1 MATAG
6 SPVSPIALTPIPT
19 TPVPTRPV
27 PTTPVSTTPNP
38 TTPNPATLSPTT
50 PIPTTPRAA
59 PTNATTSSV
68 CKGSWLPFTL
78 QWYYLVLPTLISL
91 CLGGVLVFLSVYSK
105 QNQGI
110 AADSGSSAILFG
122 WRFTPT
128 LIAVL
133 YAQMTVILF
142 EDVKRTEPFARL
154 AKAPAGGAGAYGT
167 LLQTPRAWW
176 SILTDVCFRRKRIG
190 KTSWTLIC
198 AALINVIALL
208 AISPLSSALLTS
220 EEVLIAKA
228 VDFERITPK
237 SNVQLTMAPTRET
250 YYRTLN
256 SLLRSTS
263 TSAWVTNTS
272 MTFPFWPASGSAQFG
287 PRLASSS
294 QSWNAKTTTI
304 KSDYKCKDMTLVSA
318 NMAPQRYF
326 DVYTVQG
333 YGPLNGTQPMITF
346 ILTSDNGCRYQLM
359 MHPSVDMAYFG
370 GVTWSNA
377 TTFYPTITTSLPVGG
392 RLYSTNVTST
402 HIYARV
408 NASEQCDGHDII
420 LMSTPWTAPFN
431 FSASPTPLFIPQ
443 NQTYVRSSEFH
454 MRGLL
459 CKSEY
464 TMSDHSMKVLTSAS
478 ASIAPNATAE
488 GQSSWREIPGSLLN
502 VPQFERSSMQD
513 VWISYFDEISMLS
526 ITARSNTKLDMNGGE
541 ADVAKPG
548 FSGMAPLLAAMSNY
562 NLSSMIVDQDIVHK
576 AALAKG
582 RFFSETVRE
591 AFNKPD
597 LVDSV
602 TTRGEILVL
611 NDRVVVLTEI
621 GFALAALFFASCI
634 LLIAVFWSSRLRF
647 RPLNL
652 RSDPA
657 SLVGMSL
664 LLNRQLDTMSTLRS
678 MHNAS
683 RVDLYTALQKEKF
696 LTSNN
701 DLLKGNDSADP
712 PIKVKPR
719 RNWRPTVIHVRMLLA
734 LGLFLALVLIA
745 VLVLNAFSARSQL
758 SQLAFIYE
766 ADISNFGLS
775 FSTFA
780 PISIAPTVVSIVV
793 GLWWDQLD
801 MTWRVLQPF
810 IAMSRGPTPINTGAG
825 LTYRSKSWMG
835 AAVKAGRNKHWVLLL
850 VAIGSVLAQVLTV
863 SMSALFERQTRTVTQ
878 ELSLPRSLELRQNPL
893 SSGVNLAG
901 DLKPANPAME
911 ITDQLYTD
919 ISKNWL
925 YGAGTQQNFNGS
937 QLPWTADGWS
947 FLPID
952 LSKMSSVM
960 ATQSSASE
968 SDSSSATST
977 IALVNAT
984 LSIPAIRA
992 RLECRPVPSI
1002 ANISSWVTLVDL
1014 ANKTDSFEPGELE
1027 RFNQTG
1033 KIEMYSMPMDIF
1045 KSTDAHT
1052 NLLSTYKE
1060 PACCQNGS
1068 IDNPQRA
1075 ALGYWSP
1082 ALPANDLAS
1091 RFEYPYEDLG
1101 WPLKIVPKW
1110 VVGKAV
1116 VLGEGR
1122 YGRSLYFKEMPRL
1135 QAAQC
1140 DPIIETAEATIS
1152 LDAKTGNVYSHR
1164 ILGSSTKTDVAWA
1177 DAFTRHANSTPKI
1190 DGIDSS
1196 LTQNMTASYGVMF
1209 LDTLLGSA
1217 DRQVGRHGKSWY
1229 EETSQNAFVFRDA
1242 KNGINL
1248 DLMTYSM
1255 FTLAGQDPEALL
1267 NFTTLA
1273 TTADQTFQTFFQQF
1287 VNSELSLSK
1296 GGYAYQPI
1304 GDNTMESLGPSIDAN
1319 GTLIAEKR
1327 FPVLNTNRT
1336 ITASVSHRIRVLHMN
1351 TTATYLST
1359 AILIWLIF
1367 TTITVLCLQR
1377 KYTSFMHRDVQL
1389 IADML
1394 VLVAGSDN
1402 FLALVADKGVHLK
1415 RNRDIKTMLGWF
1427 RDTDGHIR
1435 WGVEVIGGPN
1445 AVDWVDAPK
1454 TGFHVSSPKTSRS
1467 IFARIKWW

>member
-1 MATAG
+1 
-6 SPVSPIALTPIPT
+6 
-19 TPVPTRPV
+19 
-27 PTTPVSTTPNP
+27 
-38 TTPNPATLSPTT
+38 
-50 PIPTTPRAA
+50 
-59 PTNATTSSV
+59 
-68 CKGSWLPFTL
+68 
-78 QWYYLVLPTLISL
+78 
-91 CLGGVLVFLSVYSK
+91 
-105 QNQGI
+105 
-110 AADSGSSAILFG
+110 
-122 WRFTPT
+122 
-128 LIAVL
+128 
-133 YAQMTVILF
+133 
-142 EDVKRTEPFARL
+142 
-154 AKAPAGGAGAYGT
+154 
-167 LLQTPRAWW
+167 
-176 SILTDVCFRRKRIG
+176 
-190 KTSWTLIC
+190 
-198 AALINVIALL
+198 
-208 AISPLSSALLTS
+208 
-220 EEVLIAKA
+220 
-228 VDFERITPK
+228 
-237 SNVQLTMAPTRET
+237 MAPTRET

-263 TSAWVTNTS
+263 TSAWVTNS
-272 MTFPFWPASGSAQFG
+272 SVTFPFWPASESAQFG
-287 PRLASSS
+287 PRPTSSS
-294 QSWNAKTTTI
+294 QSWSTKTTTI

-326 DVYTVQG
+326 NVYTLQG

-346 ILTSDNGCRYQLM
+346 ILTSDNGCHYQLT
-359 MHPSVDMAYFG
+359 MHPAVDMAYYG
-370 GVTWSNA
+370 GVMWSNA
-377 TTFYPTITTSLPVGG
+377 TTFYPTPAELIMGG
-392 RLYSTNVTST
+392 RLYNHNVTST

-408 NASEQCDGHDII
+408 NASQQCDGQDII

-431 FSASPTPLFIPQ
+431 VSASPTPGFIPQ

-478 ASIAPNATAE
+478 APIAPNATSE
-488 GQSSWREIPGSLLN
+488 GQSSWREIPESLLN
-502 VPQFERSSMQD
+502 VPQFERSSMQND
-513 VWISYFDEISMLS
+513 WRTYFDEINMLS
-526 ITARSNTKLDMNGGE
+526 LTAPSNTELDMNGGE
-541 ADVAKPG
+541 ANIQFPG
-548 FSGMAPLLAAMSNY
+548 FSGMAPLLASMSNY
-562 NLSSMIVDQDIVHK
+562 NLSAMIVDKDIVYK
-576 AALAKG
+576 AALSKG

-591 AFNKPD
+591 AFTKPD
-597 LVDSV
+597 LVDSI
-602 TTRGEILVL
+602 TTRGEIIVL

-621 GFALAALFFASCI
+621 GFALAALFFASSI
-634 LLIAVFWSSRLRF
+634 LLVAVFCSSRLRF

-664 LLNRQLDTMSTLRS
+664 LLNRHLAGTSTLRS

-683 RVDLYTALQKEKF
+683 RVDLYIALQKEKF

-701 DLLKGNDSADP
+701 ALLKGNDSADP

-719 RNWRPTVIHVRMLLA
+719 RDWRPTVIHIRMLLA

-780 PISIAPTVVSIVV
+780 PISIAPTVVSIIV

-810 IAMSRGPTPINTGAG
+810 IAMSRGPTAISTGAG

-835 AAVKAGRNKHWVLLL
+835 AAVKAGRNKHWALLL

-863 SMSALFERQTRTVTQ
+863 SMSALFERQSRTVTQ
-878 ELSLPRSLELRQNPL
+878 EVSLPQSLELRQNPL
-893 SSGVNLAG
+893 SSGVNLPGQLTPA
-901 DLKPANPAME
+901 ANPAME
-911 ITDQLYTD
+911 MIDQLYTD

-925 YGAGTQQNFNGS
+925 YGAGTQQSFNGP

-952 LSKMSSVM
+952 LSNMSSVI
-960 ATQSSASE
+960 ATQSPASE
-968 SDSSSATST
+968 INSSSATSST
-977 IALVNAT
+977 SVNAT
-984 LSIPAIRA
+984 LNIPAIRA
-992 RLECRPVPSI
+992 RLECRPVSAM

-1014 ANKTDSFEPGELE
+1014 SNKTDSFVPGELDK
-1027 RFNQTG
+1027 FNQTG

-1045 KSTDAHT
+1045 EGSDAHT
-1052 NLLSTYKE
+1052 NLLSTLKA

-1068 IDNPQRA
+1068 VDNPQRA

-1082 ALPANDLAS
+1082 ALPANDLAA

-1101 WPLKIVPKW
+1101 WPLKVVPKW
-1110 VVGKAV
+1110 IVGKAV
-1116 VLGEGR
+1116 VLKLGPNTK
-1122 YGRSLYFKEMPRL
+1122 SLYFKDMPRL

-1164 ILGSSTKTDVAWA
+1164 IMGSSIKTDVAWA
-1177 DAFTRHANSTPKI
+1177 DVFTRHANSTPTV
-1190 DGIDSS
+1190 DDTESS
-1196 LTQNMTASYGVMF
+1196 PTQNITASYGVMF
-1209 LDTLLGSA
+1209 LDSLLGSA
-1217 DRQVGRHGKSWY
+1217 DRQVGRSGKSWH
-1229 EETSQNAFVFRDA
+1229 EGTSQNAFVFRDA
-1242 KNGINL
+1242 NNGINL

-1255 FTLAGQDPEALL
+1255 FTLAGQDLEALL

-1287 VNSELSLSK
+1287 VNNELSLSK

-1304 GDNTMESLGPSIDAN
+1304 GDNTMELLGPSIDGN
-1319 GTLIAEKR
+1319 GTLIAEKS
-1327 FPVLNTNRT
+1327 FPVLSTNRT
-1336 ITASVSHRIRVLHMN
+1336 ITASISHRIRVLHMN
-1351 TTATYLST
+1351 ATATYLST

-1415 RNRDIKTMLGWF
+1415 RNKDIKTMLGWF
-1427 RDTDGHIR
+1427 RDRDGHIR
-1435 WGVEVIGGPN
+1435 WGVEVVGGPN

-1454 TGFHVSSPKTSRS
+1454 TGFHVPSPKTSRS